1 MIKYYLKLLFLA
13 LTMSALAQSNGQDTI
28 MIGLSIPEIIFAE
41 DKDEAERLLT
51 PSKIEKIDAVKIF
64 QSAPSTS
71 ADALQ
76 KTGAVMVQMS
86 QSGGGS
92 PIIRGFEANRV
103 LLVVDGVR
111 LNNAIYRSGH
121 LQNSISVSPLM

>member
-76 KTGAVMVQMS
+76 KTLG
-86 QSGGGS
+86 
-92 PIIRGFEANRV
+92 IKF
-103 LLVVDGVR
+103 LLPSN
-111 LNNAIYRSGH
+111 LFINES
-121 LQNSISVSPLM
+121 ST